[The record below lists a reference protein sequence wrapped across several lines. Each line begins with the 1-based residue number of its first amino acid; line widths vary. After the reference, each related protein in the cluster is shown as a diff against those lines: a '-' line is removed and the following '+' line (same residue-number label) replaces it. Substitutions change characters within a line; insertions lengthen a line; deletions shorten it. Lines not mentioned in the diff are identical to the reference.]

1 MPGFRPTAT
10 AGDEGR
16 RLARFVEDLA
26 RLTEGD
32 PPETTVLSAGRELLA
47 DLVAHDDWLDDA
59 WTTPD
64 PDRYRQNLLHADAAG
79 RFCVV
84 SFVWG
89 PGQSTPVHDH
99 TTWGLIGMLRGAE
112 DATSYAWSDARGLAP
127 VGDPVRLRPGQVD
140 AVSPTVGDIHQVR
153 NAYAD
158 RVSVSVH
165 VYGAN
170 IGTVERHVYPGGT
183 ERRRFVSGFSN
194 PTLPNPWGP
203 ASG

>member
-1 MPGFRPTAT
+1 MPGLATPAARRPL
-10 AGDEGR
+10 AG
-16 RLARFVEDLA
+16 FVEDLA
-26 RLTEGD
+26 RLLEED
-32 PPETTVLSAGRELLA
+32 PPEATVLSSGGELLA
-47 DLVAHDDWLDDA
+47 GLVERDGWLGDE
-59 WTTPD
+59 WTAAD

-89 PGQSTPVHDH
+89 PGQFTPVHDH

-112 DATSYAWSDARGLAP
+112 DATSFAWSDDRGLVP
-127 VGDPVRLRPGQVD
+127 DGDPVRLRPGQVD

-153 NAYAD
+153 NAYDD
-158 RVSVSVH
+158 RVSVSIH
-165 VYGAN
+165 VYGTN

-183 ERRRFVSGFSN
+183 ERKRFVSGFSN

-203 ASG
+203 ADG